1 MLSSYR
7 PERRFNRY
15 RERPCRRAAAAFLPP
30 RRVPLPIGR
39 VGRQRTL
46 SSRPV
51 LGDSRKFQTCSV
63 SSGST
68 DESLLDVAQ
77 NPFAGVRAG
86 PPPCLRGPKPPIRR
100 AGAPGRIP
108 ARCPATAQTWAAV
121 MPPGY
126 APSRPPSDWTR
137 STRAGFARTGCC
149 RCSPCQ
155 HTHVQPVRQCSFPR
169 PAQINSPA

>member
-1 MLSSYR
+1 MPPGCCRLFASAASSTSHWSR
-7 PERRFNRY
+7 WETKN
-15 RERPCRRAAAAFLPP
+15 AFISASVGGFEEVPDLLGVKWQHGRIPP
-30 RRVPLPIGR
+30 RCGTESVPP
-39 VGRQRTL
+39 
-46 SSRPV
+46 
-51 LGDSRKFQTCSV
+51 
-63 SSGST
+63 
-68 DESLLDVAQ
+68 
-77 NPFAGVRAG
+77 AGARAG

-149 RCSPCQ
+149 SCSPRQ
-155 HTHVQPVRQCSFPR
+155 HTHVRPARQCSFPR